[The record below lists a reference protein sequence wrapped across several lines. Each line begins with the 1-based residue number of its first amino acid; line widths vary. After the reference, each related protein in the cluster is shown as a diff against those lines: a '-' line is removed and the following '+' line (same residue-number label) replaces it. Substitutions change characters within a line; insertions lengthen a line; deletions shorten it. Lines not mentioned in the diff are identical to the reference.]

1 MILERE
7 SDLKMVDENLKFTK
21 FTFIIHFVAGLIFT
35 ILFWIPEISGPMYGI
50 TYSAETGAL
59 SITIGALFAGFT
71 VSSLFGFL
79 AKQWK
84 EVKIV
89 VIAEIVWLVSGTIT
103 YIFNF
108 SVYEVST
115 AVTSLIGNI
124 ILLVL
129 FLLTYLQ
136 QEEILKTLWK

>member
-1 MILERE
+1 MILERD

-21 FTFIIHFVAGLIFT
+21 LTFIIHFVTGLIFT
-35 ILFWIPEISGPMYGI
+35 ILFWIPEISGPTLGMA
-50 TYSAETGAL
+50 YSAETGAL
-59 SITIGALFAGFT
+59 SMTIGALFAGLT

-89 VIAEIVWLVSGTIT
+89 VIAEIVWLVAGTIT

-108 SVYEVST
+108 SVYELTT
-115 AVTSLIGNI
+115 AITSLIGNI